1 MWAISGF
8 VVGAVA
14 GWLIGEMTGGV
25 SRARVSSY
33 LGARKQAQPDPG
45 AAASPRER
53 IRLALDGDDELRD
66 LGLTVVPAGRAAVE
80 LHGWVSSR
88 RLRARTTRLAAI
100 AAAPLRLV
108 DCLLVRGEDDRP
120 APESGSAPVTLQSA

>member
-1 MWAISGF
+1 MWAITGF
-8 VVGAVA
+8 LLGATA

-33 LGARKQAQPDPG
+33 LGARKRAGSEPG

-53 IRLALDGDDELRD
+53 IQRALDGDDELRD
-66 LGLTVVPAGRAAVE
+66 LGLTVVPAGRSAVE
-80 LHGWVSSR
+80 LHGWVPSR
-88 RLRARTTRLAAI
+88 RLRARTTRLAAV
-100 AAAPLRLV
+100 AASPLRLV

-120 APESGSAPVTLQSA
+120 AVDAGPAPATLQSA